1 MIQRKPLC
9 AIALLVLLAGLAY
22 PLVSIYGIYPAFR
35 HRLVADIE
43 EEATRTA
50 RHLSGTMAGEMLGFS
65 DEAIRSWGE
74 RNAPSAQKNFQI
86 LELRI
91 LNAEGRVVYSSDS
104 VQVGERIDK
113 SYFHEIVQRG
123 HPFSHLIGS
132 DSAIPRLKRLP
143 ADVVE
148 TYVPIMKDGI
158 FLGAFGIYYDVS
170 ERKSAMDRIA
180 HYGTVIPILLTC
192 IFLGLIF
199 TILYRLE
206 RASELQESMKEKLR
220 QEQERYE
227 RLLDNLHSEY
237 FVYSVKP
244 GAGMTYVSPSV
255 QEMLGLEVE
264 QFMSTGY
271 EPLLTDNPVNDEA
284 RRRMAGSLAG
294 MTQLPYEI
302 EIRDGEGMLRI
313 LEIHEVPVLNEHD
326 DCVSVEG
333 VAHDVTE
340 QRRTGA
346 ELREQEYQ
354 LAEKH
359 EALTILFGQV
369 ETAKKEWE
377 RTMDCLEDM
386 IFLVNSEGI
395 IRRCNRAVMIYTGRL
410 YDESVGMELAAFM
423 QREGL
428 PPQILELS
436 GREIFHERENRWL
449 FVRSFPYLNPHT
461 GAGEGFVLVLQDVSE
476 IRKNRK
482 ALEDEAAQASLSR
495 ERIAS
500 VIGQITDLTNW
511 ASRELDAREMD

>member
-294 MTQLPYEI
+294 W
-302 EIRDGEGMLRI
+302 GG
-313 LEIHEVPVLNEHD
+313 H
-326 DCVSVEG
+326 
-333 VAHDVTE
+333 VAYAGDSWGPGS
-340 QRRTGA
+340 QR
-346 ELREQEYQ
+346 
-354 LAEKH
+354 
-359 EALTILFGQV
+359 
-369 ETAKKEWE
+369 
-377 RTMDCLEDM
+377 
-386 IFLVNSEGI
+386 
-395 IRRCNRAVMIYTGRL
+395 
-410 YDESVGMELAAFM
+410 
-423 QREGL
+423 
-428 PPQILELS
+428 
-436 GREIFHERENRWL
+436 
-449 FVRSFPYLNPHT
+449 
-461 GAGEGFVLVLQDVSE
+461 
-476 IRKNRK
+476 
-482 ALEDEAAQASLSR
+482 
-495 ERIAS
+495 
-500 VIGQITDLTNW
+500 
-511 ASRELDAREMD
+511 